1 MTASPAVAVVD
12 YESGNLCSVSKALE
26 KLGAT
31 VRIVSSPEGIPSADA
46 LVLPGV
52 GAFRDAMH
60 KLERLELVDPIREA
74 IDSGKPFFG
83 ICLGL
88 QLLFAEGLEDGVT
101 PGLGVLPGR
110 VVRFELDDPALKI
123 PHMGWNRLKVKQRTP
138 VLEGLDEE
146 TWVYFVHS
154 YYVAPEDDSVIA
166 TTTDYGIDFTSSVA
180 RDNVFA
186 SQFHPEKSQSVGLA
200 MLENFLKTV

>member
-1 MTASPAVAVVD
+1 MAASPVVAVVD

-101 PGLGVLPGR
+101 PGLGVLPGQ
-110 VVRFELDDPALKI
+110 VVRFELDDPSLKI
-123 PHMGWNRLKVKQRTP
+123 PHMGWNRLAIRQRTP